1 MMNALTIGYSSIRR
15 NLGTAI
21 FAGALAMLSSTAFAS
36 ECPADQGKANAIQT
50 GATMPEGVTDEV
62 LSSIDL
68 SKEAI
73 HVKDRL
79 FRLRRLVIQPGG
91 VVPWHEHGNRPALIY
106 IIEGT
111 ITEYSSNCAVPIVHK
126 AGEAAMESAHL
137 KHWWKNTGGRV
148 VVLLSADIFPE
159 EGNDDHM
166 M

>member
-1 MMNALTIGYSSIRR
+1 MSMWTIGLRSFRQSLGMAVAVGTLALASS
-15 NLGTAI
+15 TV
-21 FAGALAMLSSTAFAS
+21 FAG
-36 ECPADQGKANAIQT
+36 ECPADQIKANAIPA

-91 VVPWHEHGNRPALIY
+91 IVPWHEHGDRPALIY
-106 IIEGT
+106 IIEGN

-126 AGEAAMESAHL
+126 GGEAAMESAHL
-137 KHWWKNTGGRV
+137 AHWWKNTGDQA
-148 VVLLSADIFPE
+148 VVLLSADILHME
-159 EGNDDHM
+159 SKDDHVM
-166 M
+166 